1 MRPLARSH
9 PLAVTAVVLLAA
21 AAAALA
27 VVWRSDAAPRRQA
40 QGRSDAAPR
49 RPAQHNRHRAPATGA
64 TVKIGGSTPEAV
76 RPGFL
81 GFSFEFWALAGYA
94 GTDPN
99 RLDPAFVQLVRNLTG
114 GQSTVIRIG
123 GVSTDRVWWPV
134 ADVFRPPA
142 AYYTLTPRRLEVAKA
157 VAQATD
163 ARLIMGVQF
172 EANSGKEAAAESRAM
187 DDIIGR
193 RLIEGFELGNEP
205 ELYANRWFYKLNGV
219 DVFARPPSWDFQS
232 YLRDYTGIASAMGN
246 VPIAGPAVGVYSWI
260 SHLEEFI
267 RAERPSVVTVHRYP
281 LQSCSAVPG
290 SFNYPTIP
298 HLLGTT
304 ASSGLADGLEPY
316 VALVHAHHLQI
327 RNAEMNTVSC
337 GSHNQVAETF
347 ASALWATDTLFS
359 LVKAG
364 VDGVNIHTFNGA
376 NAELFA
382 TTPRHSRWHAYVA
395 PEYYGVWLFS
405 QAAPPGS
412 SLLRTSA
419 TGRTRTLRTWATK
432 AQDGRIRVVLI
443 NDSTAHGETVAVRI
457 PGKATTATLERL
469 QAPNVRSK
477 TGVTLGG
484 MSFGTDTTTGVP
496 RGRMQA
502 TKLTPTAGAYVVRV
516 PATSAA
522 MITVG

>member
-9 PLAVTAVVLLAA
+9 PLAVGAVVLLAA
-21 AAAALA
+21 AAAALV
-27 VVWRSDAAPRRQA
+27 VVWRSE
-40 QGRSDAAPR
+40 AAPR
-49 RPAQHNRHRAPATGA
+49 RPSDRIRHRPPAPDA
-64 TVKIGGSTPEAV
+64 TVTIGPGTSGQTV

-81 GFSFEFWALAGYA
+81 GFSFEFWALEGYA
-94 GTDPN
+94 GTDPT
-99 RLDPAFVQLVRNLTG
+99 RLDPAFVRLVRNLTG

-134 ADVFRPPA
+134 GGGLRPPPD
-142 AYYTLTPRRLEVAKA
+142 YYTLTPRRLEVARA
-157 VAQATD
+157 LAQATN

-172 EANSGKEAAAESRAM
+172 EANSAKEAAAESQAM
-187 DDIIGR
+187 DRIIGR
-193 RLIEGFELGNEP
+193 RLVEGFELGNEP

-232 YLRDYTGIASAMGN
+232 YLRDYTGVASAMGN

-260 SHLEEFI
+260 SHLQQFI
-267 RAERPSVVTVHRYP
+267 LAERPSLVTVHRYP

-304 ASSGLADGLEPY
+304 ASSGLADALEPY
-316 VALVHAHHLQI
+316 VAIVHAHHLQI

-359 LVKAG
+359 LVNAG
-364 VDGVNIHTFNGA
+364 VDGVNIHTFDGA
-376 NAELFA
+376 NAELFS
-382 TTPRHSRWHAYVA
+382 TTQTGSRWHAYVA

-412 SLLRTSA
+412 HLLRTSA
-419 TGRTRTLRTWATK
+419 TGRTGALRTWATK
-432 AQDGRIRVVLI
+432 AQGGRIHVVLI
-443 NDSTAHGETVAVRI
+443 NDSMAHARTVAVRV
-457 PGKATTATLERL
+457 PGKPTAATLERL
-469 QAPNVRSK
+469 RAPDVGSRS
-477 TGVTLGG
+477 GVTLGG
-484 MSFGTDTTTGVP
+484 RSFGSHTTTGLP
-496 RGRMQA
+496 HGRSQT
-502 TKLTPTAGAYVVRV
+502 TKLAPTAGVFVVRV